1 VVSEAG
7 AGHSSGAHIAL
18 ISWNEIVFLS
28 KTFGRGGDDGR
39 ELIIMSDSLDGFVAA
54 QLREHRVPGLS
65 LAISHAGR
73 VVKAQGYGFTDRMEQ
88 HPVTPATLFQAASVS
103 KCLTALAV
111 LRLVEQGRLAL
122 NEAVYWRLQGWKVP
136 AANAGVAGR
145 VTLRRLLCHN
155 AGFSQHGF
163 PGYAAG
169 EALPTLVEVLNG
181 TAPAKTQAI
190 RLVVASGVEPRYSG
204 GGYTV
209 LQQLLVEVA
218 GRSFPELMRELV
230 LEPLGMTAS
239 TFAQPLPE
247 RLAAGAALGHGADGQ
262 PVPGGAYIYPE
273 MAAAGLWTTAADLA
287 CYIMGIQQAYAGH
300 AGAILSAELT
310 REMLTPQA
318 GAYGLGPLV
327 SGTGRALHFHHSG
340 RNKGFDAMLM
350 GMAETGAGVVI
361 MVNANVGPQLLKA
374 ILQAGFAERV

>member
-190 RLVVASGVEPRYSG
+190 RLV
-204 GGYTV
+204 
-209 LQQLLVEVA
+209 EVA